1 MWRNMM
7 RSTKSQKASHKT
19 GGGLGLLIRWVWVFV
34 VVGAWWWLGF
44 GYSVGLGLGL
54 CGGGCVVVAWV
65 WVFPWVWVFVVVGAW
80 WWLGF
85 GSFRGFGSL
94 WWWVRGGGLGLG
106 LSVGLGLCGGGCVV
120 VAWVWVFGGFGSL
133 PWWVRGGG
141 GLGLGIRWVWVWVF
155 VVVGAWWWLG
165 FGSFRG
171 FGSLWWWVRGGGLG
185 LGIRWVWVFAVVG
198 AWWWL
203 GFVDSVGLGLCGGGL
218 GLCGGGLGLCGGT
231 DVLTGEEVAIKL
243 VSAGI
248 PNVKWSGVDGN
259 YNVLVMDLLGDHSL
273 EELLK
278 ICGNKLSLKSVL
290 MLADQMVFIIDFG
303 LATKH
308 RHPSSHNH
316 IPYSLP
322 WQIKAANR
330 KEKSEKVKEIKD
342 STCIEDLCHG
352 FPIEFSCYIH
362 YCRSLS
368 FDTKPDYGYLKRM
381 FRNLFSREGFKMD
394 YVFDWTILKYQQ
406 SVLAAPPDQAL
417 ASGILGHVTGTNTQE
432 THAAANDIRQSGGE
446 ERSAGNATAVQEIK
460 IEQISSSIVS
470 SKARAHL
477 LAGIVKNSLI
487 CGSLL
492 CEVSSESTCSA
503 PFGGEDRDGD
513 VTVILVAV
521 ELNTSDFSAV
531 LLIKDDE
538 EVDVGF
544 FRDRTPH
551 KAVIIAIVAAIPR
564 ARSENESAACI
575 KKFTSV
581 GILLPMTKHSKQD
594 EF

>member
-1 MWRNMM
+1 ME
-7 RSTKSQKASHKT
+7 
-19 GGGLGLLIRWVWVFV
+19 
-34 VVGAWWWLGF
+34 
-44 GYSVGLGLGL
+44 
-54 CGGGCVVVAWV
+54 
-65 WVFPWVWVFVVVGAW
+65 PWISDKYKLRRKIGS
-80 WWLGF
+80 
-85 GSFRGFGSL
+85 GSFGVIYR
-94 WWWVRGGGLGLG
+94 
-106 LSVGLGLCGGGCVV
+106 
-120 VAWVWVFGGFGSL
+120 
-133 PWWVRGGG
+133 
-141 GLGLGIRWVWVWVF
+141 
-155 VVVGAWWWLG
+155 
-165 FGSFRG
+165 
-171 FGSLWWWVRGGGLG
+171 
-185 LGIRWVWVFAVVG
+185 
-198 AWWWL
+198 
-203 GFVDSVGLGLCGGGL
+203 
-218 GLCGGGLGLCGGT
+218 GT

-243 VSAGI
+243 ENVKTRQPQLMHESRVYKILQGGTGI

-290 MLADQMVFIIDFG
+290 MLADQMIDRIEFVHSKSYLHRDIKPNNFIMGRRSNNEVFIIDFG
-303 LATKH
+303 LATKY

-477 LAGIVKNSLI
+477 LAGIVKKYEFIINSFKSM
-487 CGSLL
+487 SLNN
-492 CEVSSESTCSA
+492 
-503 PFGGEDRDGD
+503 GE
-513 VTVILVAV
+513 
-521 ELNTSDFSAV
+521 
-531 LLIKDDE
+531 
-538 EVDVGF
+538 
-544 FRDRTPH
+544 
-551 KAVIIAIVAAIPR
+551 
-564 ARSENESAACI
+564 
-575 KKFTSV
+575 KFQ
-581 GILLPMTKHSKQD
+581 H
-594 EF
+594 